1 MVFSEIFG
9 RTCDGD
15 DARSRIIT
23 DGQFSCSYADAPTAL
38 KQIEI
43 FLTEQ
48 GIDRDVCVAVECIN
62 SLAGAFLILA
72 LFQRGNSFVLTP
84 SSQDAE
90 LKPTPH
96 FCRHRLRVL
105 PAESADSGKFSP
117 VTHLRSERNMLFN
130 GRSTPPSKLYLR
142 TSGSIGISKLVV
154 HSHEKLLGNAA
165 NCISRYGFSAAS
177 RAVIPVPIAH
187 MYGLGAEFL
196 PAVMSGASID
206 LQEKTNL
213 LKYLSREKHFR
224 PTIVFATPAICEM
237 LLVGYKTPRSN
248 YHVFVTSGQRIGE
261 NLFRNFD
268 SMVSGRL
275 VNQYGSTELGA
286 AAGCLPGDALELR
299 ATTIGAP
306 MPGVQLRL
314 DPLPAEDWLEGE
326 TGIGKGELC
335 CNHPCGFEGYVDED
349 GEWIGKAPHTGW
361 YRTGDV
367 GMTQSDGSI
376 VIVGRAAAGV
386 NRRGYLVSLSDIER
400 RMEKLPALSEVVVVA
415 AAVENKQGQ
424 RIAAFCVLRQGSDL
438 DGTQVRRQC
447 FDLLPHYAVPDEV
460 HVVTAGL
467 PLLPSGKVDRRSL
480 AALVDG

>member
-9 RTCDGD
+9 LICEGD
-15 DARSRIIT
+15 HTRSSVIT
-23 DGQFSCSYADAPTAL
+23 DGQFSCCYADAPARL
-38 KQIEI
+38 KQIES
-43 FLTEQ
+43 FLAEQ
-48 GIDRDVCVAVECIN
+48 GIDRDVCIAVECIN
-62 SLAGAFLILA
+62 SLAGALLILA

-84 SSQDAE
+84 PSGEAE

-105 PAESADSGKFSP
+105 PAESADSGEFSP
-117 VTHLRSERNMLFN
+117 VTYLRSERNVLFN
-130 GRSTPPSKLYLR
+130 GKLTPPSKLYLR

-165 NCISRYGFSAAS
+165 NCISRYGFSAGS
-177 RAVIPVPIAH
+177 RAVIPVPVAH
-187 MYGLGAEFL
+187 MYGFGAEFL

-213 LKYLSREKHFR
+213 LKYLDREKHFR
-224 PTIVFATPAICEM
+224 PTIAFATPAICEM
-237 LLVGYKTPRSN
+237 LLRAYKTPRKN

-261 NLFRNFD
+261 DLFRNFD

-286 AAGCLPGDALELR
+286 TAGCLPGDSLDLR
-299 ATTIGAP
+299 ATTIGTP

-314 DPLPAEDWLEGE
+314 DPLPAEGWMDGKNG
-326 TGIGKGELC
+326 TPKGELC
-335 CNHPCGFEGYVDED
+335 CNHPFGFEGYVDED
-349 GEWIGKAPHTGW
+349 GEWISKAPGNGW
-361 YRTGDV
+361 YRTSDV

-376 VIVGRAAAGV
+376 VIVGRAAAGI
-386 NRRGYLVSLSDIER
+386 NRRGYLISLSDIER
-400 RMEKLPALSEVVVVA
+400 RMEELPALSEVVVVA
-415 AAVENKQGQ
+415 SAAENNQGQ

-438 DGTQVRRQC
+438 DGIQVRRQC
-447 FDLLPHYAVPDEV
+447 FDLLPPYAIPDEV
-460 HVVTAGL
+460 HIVTAGL